1 VSEASEATE
10 APPSRWSR
18 RVVGPF
24 TLRHLV
30 ILIVVLVAAGL
41 LLALLTTPLST
52 SPGPQPLTPGSGF
65 YQVDEP
71 TEGLALGQLVPE
83 LEGTVDGET
92 VGLLDLAGDP
102 VTLAERRGQPVWLSF
117 FASWC
122 PPCQEEVPV
131 LREAWHRY
139 APRGLEMVAVS
150 VQETTADDVAA
161 YADTYDL
168 PYTIGFDGTSAIFHT
183 YQGFGIPTHV
193 FVDADGIIRHLQYGP
208 MDREQV
214 AAVVE
219 PLLAAGRTP
228 TASSLPGPSP
238 S

>member
-1 VSEASEATE
+1 VSEAPDAT
-10 APPSRWSR
+10 PSRWSR
-18 RVVGPF
+18 QVVGPF
-24 TLRHLV
+24 THRHHA
-30 ILIVVLVAAGL
+30 ILIVVLIAAAA

-71 TEGLALGQLVPE
+71 TEGLALGQLAPE
-83 LEGTVDGET
+83 LQGSVDGNA
-92 VGLLDLAGDP
+92 VGLRDLAGQP
-102 VTLAERRGQPVWLSF
+102 VTLAERRGRPVWLSF

-161 YADTYDL
+161 YAETYDL
-168 PYTIGFDGTSAIFHT
+168 PYTIGFDGTSAVFHA
-183 YQGFGIPTHV
+183 YRGFGIPTHV
-193 FVDADGIIRHLQYGP
+193 FIDADGVIRHLQYGP
-208 MDREQV
+208 MDLQQV

-219 PLLAAGRTP
+219 PLLAAAP
-228 TASSLPGPSP
+228 SATASSAPS
-238 S
+238 